1 METFFNLA
9 HGTKQLESSNNF
21 PWPYDIDICFEDI
34 RHPIAFSEGIG
45 HGAAG
50 CAVSAATALEPQWM
64 EHFTLTNSEWLIPY
78 IERLAA
84 GRQLPRE
91 EMLQK
96 FRVLHQKE
104 PESYESKFA

>member
-1 METFFNLA
+1 
-9 HGTKQLESSNNF
+9 
-21 PWPYDIDICFEDI
+21 
-34 RHPIAFSEGIG
+34 
-45 HGAAG
+45 
-50 CAVSAATALEPQWM
+50 M